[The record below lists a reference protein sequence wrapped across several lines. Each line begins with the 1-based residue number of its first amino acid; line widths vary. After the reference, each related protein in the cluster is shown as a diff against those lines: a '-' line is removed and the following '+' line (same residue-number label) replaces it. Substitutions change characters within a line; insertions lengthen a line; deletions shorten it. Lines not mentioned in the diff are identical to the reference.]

1 MARVTVGGRRGVVI
15 RGGGLGGVVRDTTG
29 QDVSPAAG

>member
-15 RGGGLGGVVRDTTG
+15 RVAINDLARDTSG
-29 QDVSPAAG
+29 QDVSRLAR